1 MLESLQWRLIGP
13 HRGGRVVA
21 VAGHPT
27 EPLVFYFGAC
37 SGGVWKTEDGGNS
50 WLPTSDGYFKTGP
63 VGALAVAPS
72 DPNVIYAGMG
82 EACLRGNVSHG
93 DGVYR
98 STDAGKT
105 WSHLG
110 LAATRHIGA
119 VRVHPTNPDHV
130 YVAALGHAFGP
141 NPERGIF
148 RTRDGG
154 KSWQRVLF
162 RSDNAGA
169 IDLAMDPTNPR
180 ILYAAFY
187 EVRRGAH
194 FFESGGPGSSL
205 YKSTDGGD
213 SWTEL
218 TDNPGMPAGVK
229 GRIGV
234 TVSAARPDRI
244 WACVEAAEGGL
255 YRSDDGGATWKR
267 MSGDQEIRQRAW
279 YYSHVFA
286 DPQDPET
293 VWCLNVKCLKSTDG
307 GASFKSVPTPHGD
320 NHGLWIDPK
329 NPNRMIEGN
338 DGGACVTFDG
348 GQSWSTLY
356 NQPTAQFYH
365 VVTDSQFPYRV
376 YGAQQ
381 DNTTLCGPSWS
392 PKGCIPMNEWYDV
405 GGGES
410 GYIAVRPDDSN
421 IVYAGSYSLLT
432 RYDHRTRQVQNIT
445 PWPENPMGWGAKD
458 LKHRFQWTFPV
469 VLSPH
474 DPNTLYACSQVVFR
488 TTNEGMSWEIISPD
502 LTRNDVSRM
511 EATGGPIT
519 KDNTSVE
526 YYCTVFAFAE
536 SPAQRG
542 VLWAGSDDGLIH
554 VSRDNGRTW
563 QNVTPKSL
571 PEWSL
576 ISIIEAS
583 PHDPAVAYVAAT
595 RYKHDDTSPYLLKT
609 ADYGQTWQAITAG
622 IPDDD
627 FTRCIREDPK
637 RRGLLYAGTESA
649 IYVSFDDG
657 GHWEPLQLNLPRVPI
672 HDLAI
677 KNDELVAATHGR
689 SFWILDDLTV
699 LHQMTDAVREG
710 SAHLF
715 QPRPT
720 IRTTLGRGFRGD
732 ADNRR
737 AFHSTG
743 GFVASYRLVR
753 DPQTGQDRTAYLDA
767 GENAPA
773 GVVVHYLLREKPQ
786 GEVNLAFLDSGGALI
801 KEFSSGGDDGA
812 KKKGPKAP
820 AAAGMN
826 RFVWDMRYPDA
837 HEVPGAIFWNGGVTG
852 PRAAP
857 GTYQVRLTVD
867 GKTYTQPFEIKRD
880 PRIAASDAD
889 LKEQFDFLIE
899 IRDRLS
905 EAHDAINNLRAVRGQ
920 LDDWVKRAEG
930 RPAAK
935 QLAEAAEGVKAK
947 LGAVEEELIQF
958 RSKAHEDPLNFPIKL
973 NNKLASLSGAVA
985 AADAKPTAQAR
996 EVYRELSSRIIDQLA
1011 ILREVVNADV
1021 AGFSRLVQQAELPAV
1036 VVK

>member
-1 MLESLQWRLIGP
+1 MLESLKWRLVGP

-72 DPNVIYAGMG
+72 DPNVVYAGMG

-98 STDAGKT
+98 TTDGGKT

-119 VRVHPTNPDHV
+119 IRVHPTNPDHV
-130 YVAALGHAFGP
+130 YIAALGHAFGP

-148 RTRDGG
+148 RTKDGG

-162 RSDNAGA
+162 RSESAGA

-187 EVRRGAH
+187 EVRRGPH

-205 YKSTDGGD
+205 YRSIDGGD
-213 SWTEL
+213 TWTEL

-234 TVSAARPDRI
+234 TVSAARPDRV

-255 YRSDDGGATWKR
+255 FRSDDGGATWKR
-267 MSGDQEIRQRAW
+267 TSGDQEIRQRAW

-286 DPQDPET
+286 DPKDPET
-293 VWCLNVKCLKSTDG
+293 VWFLNVKCLKSTDG
-307 GASFKSVPTPHGD
+307 GASFQSVPTPHGD
-320 NHGLWIDPK
+320 NHGLWIDPS

-338 DGGACVTFDG
+338 DGGATVTFDG
-348 GQSWSTLY
+348 GQSWSTIY

-365 VVTDSQFPYRV
+365 VVTDNQFPYRV

-381 DNTTLCGPSWS
+381 DNSTLCGPTWS
-392 PKGCIPMNEWYDV
+392 PKGCITMNDWYDV

-410 GYIAVRPDDSN
+410 GYIAVRPDDAN

-458 LKHRFQWTFPV
+458 LKHRFQWTFPA

-488 TTNEGMSWEIISPD
+488 STNEGMSWEQISAD
-502 LTRNDVSRM
+502 LTRNDVERM
-511 EATGGPIT
+511 GSSGGPIT

-526 YYCTVFAFAE
+526 YYCTIFAFAE
-536 SPAQRG
+536 SPAQKG

-554 VSRDNGRTW
+554 VSTDHGRTW
-563 QNVTPKSL
+563 RNVTPKSL
-571 PEWSL
+571 PEWTL
-576 ISIIEAS
+576 ISMITPS
-583 PHDPAVAYVAAT
+583 RHDPAVAYVAGT
-595 RYKHDDTSPYLLKT
+595 RYKLDDFKPYLLKT
-609 ADYGQTWQAITAG
+609 SDYGQTWQAITAG

-649 IYVSFDDG
+649 VYVSFDDG
-657 GHWEPLQLNLPRVPI
+657 AQWQPLQCNLPRVPV
-672 HDLAI
+672 HDLAV

-710 SAHLF
+710 PAHLF

-732 ADNRR
+732 PENRR

-753 DPQTGQDRTAYLDA
+753 DPDTGQDRASYLDA

-773 GVVVHYLLREKPQ
+773 GVVVHYLLRDKPE
-786 GEVNLAFLDSGGALI
+786 GEVKLAFLEPGGAVI
-801 KEFSSGGDDGA
+801 KEFTSSADDKA
-812 KKKGPKAP
+812 KKKGPKVP
-820 AAAGMN
+820 TAAGMN

-837 HEVPGAIFWNGGVTG
+837 REVPGAIFWNGGVTG

-857 GTYQVRLTVD
+857 STYQVRLTV
-867 GKTYTQPFEIKRD
+867 GGQTYTQPFEIRRD
-880 PRIAASDAD
+880 PRIAATDAD

-899 IRDRLS
+899 VRDRLS

-935 QLAEAAEGVKAK
+935 QVAEAAEGVKSK
-947 LGAVEEELIQF
+947 LAAVEEELIQF

-1011 ILREVVNADV
+1011 TLREVVNSDV
-1021 AGFSRLVQQAELPAV
+1021 AGFGRLVQQAELPAV

>member
-307 GASFKSVPTPHGD
+307 GASFRSVPTPHGD
-320 NHGLWIDPK
+320 NHDLWIDPK